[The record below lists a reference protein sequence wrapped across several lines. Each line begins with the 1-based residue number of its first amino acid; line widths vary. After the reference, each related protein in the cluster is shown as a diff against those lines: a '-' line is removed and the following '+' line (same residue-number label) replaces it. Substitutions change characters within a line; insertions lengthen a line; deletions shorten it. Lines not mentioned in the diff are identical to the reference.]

1 MDARRGLTLDEA
13 AAPLSFT
20 VEATVLLSF
29 ALPRGDCSGVSIE
42 RRECASSPLEP
53 FFSHEGR
60 FCERRECHAV
70 RDIFLVKGIA
80 NLRIFP

>member
-29 ALPRGDCSGVSIE
+29 ALPRGACSGVSMSAE
-42 RRECASSPLEP
+42 SVHRRRLNHFPATRGDSVNGGNATLFET
-53 FFSHEGR
+53 FF
-60 FCERRECHAV
+60 
-70 RDIFLVKGIA
+70 
-80 NLRIFP
+80 